1 MLLAEQRQEP
11 ALLRVLRNSP
21 LAMPLFGL
29 PVMVMTALCTS
40 RKQGKLQSAC
50 ACGGHEIHGGKSS
63 LFAPV
68 VLQIVLHVC
77 RSWAFAP
84 VVLYSAITSSTC
96 RLRPSSL

>member
-40 RKQGKLQSAC
+40 RKQVELQSAC
-50 ACGGHEIHGGKSS
+50 VCGEPEIYRGKSS
-63 LFAPV
+63 LFVHV
-68 VLQIVLHVC
+68 V
-77 RSWAFAP
+77 
-84 VVLYSAITSSTC
+84 
-96 RLRPSSL
+96 

>member
-1 MLLAEQRQEP
+1 MLLAELRQEP

-50 ACGGHEIHGGKSS
+50 ACGGHKICGGKSS
-63 LFAPV
+63 LFVHV
-68 VLQIVLHVC
+68 V
-77 RSWAFAP
+77 
-84 VVLYSAITSSTC
+84 
-96 RLRPSSL
+96 

>member
-50 ACGGHEIHGGKSS
+50 ACGGHKIRGANPAFSYTS
-63 LFAPV
+63 FDSCVQIRLFCP
-68 VLQIVLHVC
+68 
-77 RSWAFAP
+77 R
-84 VVLYSAITSSTC
+84 
-96 RLRPSSL
+96 RPSD